1 VEEEE
6 TMVKVSVLYPSK
18 AGSRFDVD
26 YYLTVHMPLS
36 VKLLGPALKAASA
49 EIGVHGVE
57 PGATAPY
64 AAIAGFT
71 CESVEAFNQA
81 FMPIA
86 AQLLADIPKYTD
98 IQPVIQ
104 FGELTQFAV

>member
-1 VEEEE
+1 
-6 TMVKVSVLYPSK
+6 MIKVSILYPNK
-18 AGSRFDVD
+18 PGSRFDVD
-26 YYLTVHMPLS
+26 YYLTVHMPMA

-49 EIGVHGVE
+49 EIGVGGVE
-57 PGATAPY
+57 PGETAPY
-64 AAIAGFT
+64 SVIAGFT

-81 FMPIA
+81 LMPIA
-86 AQLLADIPKYTD
+86 AQLLGDIPKYTD